1 MAAAYALPPLPQP
14 LVLFS
19 HMMAQQSLT
28 LVLKERAFDD
38 FHIMGLDGS
47 RWMHIEGKIASLHGR
62 KKVYDFQGV
71 NLFDI
76 IKEHFH
82 LHATFSCEDANQR
95 QCMQVKSKFKLLGSE
110 ANATFTTAAGVPATL
125 TMRGNWFD
133 TSADI
138 VDAATGAV
146 VARIDRK
153 LFNARE
159 LLLGHQTYHVTIAPG
174 ADIALVVAMCVCL
187 DEKRNER

>member
-1 MAAAYALPPLPQP
+1 MAASYALPPLPRA
-14 LVLFS
+14 LTVFN
-19 HMMAQQSLT
+19 HMLAQQPLT
-28 LVLKERAFDD
+28 LVLKEKAFDD
-38 FHIMGLDGS
+38 FDIKGLDGA

-62 KKVYDFQGV
+62 KKVFDHQG
-71 NLFDI
+71 NHLFDI

-82 LHATFSCEDANQR
+82 LHATFVCEDANQR
-95 QCMQVKSKFKLLGSE
+95 QYMQVKSKFKLLGSE
-110 ANATFTTAAGVPATL
+110 ANATYTTATGHPVTL
-125 TMRGNWFD
+125 TMKGDWFD

-138 VDAATGAV
+138 VDASSGAI
-146 VARIDRK
+146 VARIDRQF
-153 LFNARE
+153 FNARE